1 MPETAAL
8 QKPMTGFHL
17 KLIALT
23 TMFIDHIGAVFF
35 PQVTLLRVIG
45 RISFPLYAFLIAE
58 GCRYTR
64 DRGKYAL
71 GLGVFALIS
80 EIPYDLALHPE
91 FLENGLWGRN
101 FFFQTNIFYTMFFAV
116 ASVHIFEVLRRSAR
130 RIQLASL
137 GGFAGV
143 YLLCQLLDNL
153 GLSANGGT
161 WLIYTL
167 YLEHL
172 VTLSYH
178 PLLIWVCCMLEKRS
192 CKEEKPD
199 ILSNILA
206 AGPLLVALLCAN
218 LYGASYGAWG
228 VLLMFLL
235 YLAKSRRAQAG
246 VLTAWVLCY
255 YGLRAVGQA
264 LQGYLSL
271 PYMLG
276 RVVLALAAAALVY
289 FAYNGQRGKPVNK
302 WIFYAAY
309 PVHLG
314 ILAALRTILKI

>member
-64 DRGKYAL
+64 NRGRYAL

-91 FLENGLWGRN
+91 FLEYGLWGQN
-101 FFFQTNIFYTMFFAV
+101 FLFQTNIFYTMFFAV
-116 ASVHIFEVLRRSAR
+116 ASVHIFEVLRRRSWKA
-130 RIQLASL
+130 QLAAL

-143 YLLCQLLDNL
+143 YFLNLLLYNL
-153 GLSANGGT
+153 
-161 WLIYTL
+161 WLAHESLWLFYAS
-167 YLEHL
+167 HL
-172 VTLSYH
+172 AALSYH
-178 PLLIWVCCMLEKRS
+178 PLLIWICCMLEKRS

-206 AGPLLVALLCAN
+206 VGQLLVALLYAN
-218 LYGASYGAWG
+218 SYGASYAGLG

-246 VLTAWVLCY
+246 VLTAWVLYY
-255 YGLRAVGQA
+255 YGLQGVGQV

-276 RVVLALAAAALVY
+276 RVALALAAAALVY

-314 ILAALRTILKI
+314 ILAALRAILNS

>member
-64 DRGKYAL
+64 NRGRYAL

-91 FLENGLWGRN
+91 FLENGLWGQN
-101 FFFQTNIFYTMFFAV
+101 FLFQTNIFYTMFFAV

-143 YLLCQLLDNL
+143 YLLCQLLYNL
-153 GLSANGGT
+153 
-161 WLIYTL
+161 WLAHESLWLFYAS
-167 YLEHL
+167 HL

-178 PLLIWVCCMLEKRS
+178 PLLIWICCMLEKRS

-206 AGPLLVALLCAN
+206 AGQLLVALLYAN
-218 LYGASYGAWG
+218 SYGASYAGLG

-246 VLTAWVLCY
+246 VLTAWVLYY
-255 YGLRAVGQA
+255 YGLQGVGQV

-276 RVVLALAAAALVY
+276 RVALALAAAALVY

-314 ILAALRTILKI
+314 ILAALGAVLNS

>member
-64 DRGKYAL
+64 NRGRYAL
-71 GLGVFALIS
+71 GLGAFALIS

-91 FLENGLWGRN
+91 FLENGLWGQN
-101 FFFQTNIFYTMFFAV
+101 FLFQTNIFYTMFFAV
-116 ASVHIFEVLRRSAR
+116 ASVHIFEVLRRRSWKA
-130 RIQLASL
+130 QLAAL

-143 YLLCQLLDNL
+143 YFLNLLLYNL
-153 GLSANGGT
+153 
-161 WLIYTL
+161 WLAHESLWLFYAS
-167 YLEHL
+167 HL
-172 VTLSYH
+172 AALSYH
-178 PLLIWVCCMLEKRS
+178 PLLIWICCMLEKRS

-206 AGPLLVALLCAN
+206 VGQLLVALLYAN
-218 LYGASYGAWG
+218 SYGASYAGLG

-246 VLTAWVLCY
+246 VLTAWVLYY
-255 YGLRAVGQA
+255 YGLQGVGQV

-276 RVVLALAAAALVY
+276 RVALALAAAALVY

-314 ILAALRTILKI
+314 ILAALRAILNS

>member
-64 DRGKYAL
+64 NRGRYAL

-91 FLENGLWGRN
+91 FLEYGLWGQN
-101 FFFQTNIFYTMFFAV
+101 FLFQTNIFYTMFFAV
-116 ASVHIFEVLRRSAR
+116 AGIHIFEVLRRRSWKA
-130 RIQLASL
+130 QLAAL

-143 YLLCQLLDNL
+143 YFLNLLLYNL
-153 GLSANGGT
+153 
-161 WLIYTL
+161 WLAHESLWLFYAS
-167 YLEHL
+167 HL
-172 VTLSYH
+172 AALSYH
-178 PLLIWVCCMLEKRS
+178 PLLIWICCMLEKRS

-206 AGPLLVALLCAN
+206 VGQLLVALLYAN
-218 LYGASYGAWG
+218 SYGASYAGLG

-246 VLTAWVLCY
+246 VLTAWVLYY
-255 YGLRAVGQA
+255 YGLQGVGQV

-276 RVVLALAAAALVY
+276 RAALALAAAALVY

-314 ILAALRTILKI
+314 ILAALRAILNS

>member
-64 DRGKYAL
+64 NRGRYAL

-91 FLENGLWGRN
+91 FLENGLWGQN
-101 FFFQTNIFYTMFFAV
+101 FLFQTNIFYTMFFAV
-116 ASVHIFEVLRRSAR
+116 ASVHIFEVLRRRSWKA
-130 RIQLASL
+130 QLAAL

-143 YLLCQLLDNL
+143 YFLNLLLYNL
-153 GLSANGGT
+153 
-161 WLIYTL
+161 WLAHESLWLFYAS
-167 YLEHL
+167 HL
-172 VTLSYH
+172 AALSYH
-178 PLLIWVCCMLEKRS
+178 PLLIWICCMLEKRS
-192 CKEEKPD
+192 CEGEKPS
-199 ILSNILA
+199 ILSNILS
-206 AGPLLVALLCAN
+206 AGPPLLALLYAS
-218 LYGASYGAWG
+218 LYSASYGAWG

-235 YLAKSRRAQAG
+235 YLARSRRAQAG
-246 VLTAWVLCY
+246 VLTAWVLYY
-255 YGLRAVGQA
+255 YGLQGVGQV

-276 RVVLALAAAALVY
+276 RVALALAAAALVY

-314 ILAALRTILKI
+314 ILAALRAILNS

>member
-64 DRGKYAL
+64 DRGRYAL
-71 GLGVFALIS
+71 GLGAFALIS

-91 FLENGLWGRN
+91 FLEYGLWGQN
-101 FFFQTNIFYTMFFAV
+101 FLFQTNIFYTMFFAV
-116 ASVHIFEVLRRSAR
+116 AGVHIFEVLRRSAR

-137 GGFAGV
+137 GGFLGV
-143 YLLCQLLDNL
+143 QAL
-153 GLSANGGT
+153 G
-161 WLIYTL
+161 I
-167 YLEHL
+167 
-172 VTLSYH
+172 
-178 PLLIWVCCMLEKRS
+178 LLILGSILLSGSTWFLYATHLLTLAYFPVMVWICRLLEKQPGGG
-192 CKEEKPD
+192 EEKPGV
-199 ILSNILA
+199 LSNVLA
-206 AGPLLVALLCAN
+206 AVPGLFALYCAN
-218 LYGASYGAWG
+218 VYGASYGAWG

-246 VLTAWVLCY
+246 VLTAGVLYY
-255 YGLRAVGQA
+255 YGLQGVGQV

-314 ILAALRTILKI
+314 ILAALGAMLNS

>member
-64 DRGKYAL
+64 NRGRYAL

-91 FLENGLWGRN
+91 FLENGLWGQN
-101 FFFQTNIFYTMFFAV
+101 FLFQTNIFYTMFFAV
-116 ASVHIFEVLRRSAR
+116 ASVHIFEVLRRRSWKA
-130 RIQLASL
+130 QLAAL

-143 YLLCQLLDNL
+143 YFLNLLLYNL
-153 GLSANGGT
+153 
-161 WLIYTL
+161 WLAHESLWLFYAS
-167 YLEHL
+167 HL
-172 VTLSYH
+172 AALSYH
-178 PLLIWVCCMLEKRS
+178 PLLIWICCMLEKRS

-206 AGPLLVALLCAN
+206 VGQLLVALLYAN
-218 LYGASYGAWG
+218 SYGASYAGLG

-246 VLTAWVLCY
+246 VLTAWVLYY
-255 YGLRAVGQA
+255 YGLQGVGQV

-276 RVVLALAAAALVY
+276 RVALALAAAALVY

-314 ILAALRTILKI
+314 ILAALRAILNS

>member
-64 DRGKYAL
+64 NRGRYAL

-80 EIPYDLALHPE
+80 ELPYDLALHPE
-91 FLENGLWGRN
+91 FLENGLWGQN
-101 FFFQTNIFYTMFFAV
+101 FLFQTNIFYTMFFAV
-116 ASVHIFEVLRRSAR
+116 ASVHIFEVLRRRSWKA
-130 RIQLASL
+130 QLAAL

-143 YLLCQLLDNL
+143 YFLNLLLYNL
-153 GLSANGGT
+153 
-161 WLIYTL
+161 WLAHESLWLFYAS
-167 YLEHL
+167 HL
-172 VTLSYH
+172 AALSYH
-178 PLLIWVCCMLEKRS
+178 PLLIWICCMLEKRS

-206 AGPLLVALLCAN
+206 VGQLLVALLYAN
-218 LYGASYGAWG
+218 SYSASYAGLG

-246 VLTAWVLCY
+246 VLTAWVLYY
-255 YGLRAVGQA
+255 YGLQGVGQV

-276 RVVLALAAAALVY
+276 RVALALAAAALVY

-314 ILAALRTILKI
+314 LLAALRVIL

>member
-64 DRGKYAL
+64 NRGRYAL
-71 GLGVFALIS
+71 GLGAFALIS
-80 EIPYDLALHPE
+80 ELPYDLALHPE
-91 FLENGLWGRN
+91 FLENGLWGQN
-101 FFFQTNIFYTMFFAV
+101 FLFQTNIFYTMFFAV
-116 ASVHIFEVLRRSAR
+116 ASVHIFEVLRRRSWKA
-130 RIQLASL
+130 QLAAL

-143 YLLCQLLDNL
+143 YFLNLLLYNL
-153 GLSANGGT
+153 
-161 WLIYTL
+161 WLAHESLWLFYAS
-167 YLEHL
+167 HL
-172 VTLSYH
+172 AALSYH
-178 PLLIWVCCMLEKRS
+178 PLLIWICCMLEKRS

-206 AGPLLVALLCAN
+206 VGQLLVALLYAN
-218 LYGASYGAWG
+218 SYGASYAGLG

-246 VLTAWVLCY
+246 VLTAWVLYY
-255 YGLRAVGQA
+255 YGLQGVGQV

-276 RVVLALAAAALVY
+276 RVALALAAAALVY
-289 FAYNGQRGKPVNK
+289 FAYNGLRGKPVNK

-314 ILAALRTILKI
+314 ILAALRAILNS

>member
-64 DRGKYAL
+64 NRGRYAL
-71 GLGVFALIS
+71 GLGAFALIS
-80 EIPYDLALHPE
+80 ELPYDLALHPE
-91 FLENGLWGRN
+91 FLEYGLWGQN
-101 FFFQTNIFYTMFFAV
+101 FLFQTNIFYTMFFAV
-116 ASVHIFEVLRRSAR
+116 AGIHIFEVLRRRSWKA
-130 RIQLASL
+130 QLAAL

-143 YLLCQLLDNL
+143 YFLNLLLYNL
-153 GLSANGGT
+153 
-161 WLIYTL
+161 WLAHESLWLFYAS
-167 YLEHL
+167 HL
-172 VTLSYH
+172 AALSYH
-178 PLLIWVCCMLEKRS
+178 PLLIWICCMLEKRS

-206 AGPLLVALLCAN
+206 VGQLLVALLYAN
-218 LYGASYGAWG
+218 SYGASYAGLG

-246 VLTAWVLCY
+246 VLTAWVLYY
-255 YGLRAVGQA
+255 YGLQGVGQV

-276 RVVLALAAAALVY
+276 RVALALAAAALVY
-289 FAYNGQRGKPVNK
+289 FAYNGQRGKPANK

-314 ILAALRTILKI
+314 ILAALRAILNS

>member
-64 DRGKYAL
+64 NRGRYAL
-71 GLGVFALIS
+71 GLGAFALIS
-80 EIPYDLALHPE
+80 ELPYDLALHPE
-91 FLENGLWGRN
+91 FLEYGLWGQN
-101 FFFQTNIFYTMFFAV
+101 FLFQTNIFYTMFFAV
-116 ASVHIFEVLRRSAR
+116 AGIHIFEVLRRRSWKA
-130 RIQLASL
+130 QLAAL

-143 YLLCQLLDNL
+143 YFLNLLLYNL
-153 GLSANGGT
+153 
-161 WLIYTL
+161 WLAHESLWLFYAS
-167 YLEHL
+167 HL
-172 VTLSYH
+172 AALSYH
-178 PLLIWVCCMLEKRS
+178 PLLIWICCMLEKRS

-206 AGPLLVALLCAN
+206 VGQLLVALLYAN
-218 LYGASYGAWG
+218 SYGASYGAWG

-246 VLTAWVLCY
+246 VLTAWVLYY
-255 YGLRAVGQA
+255 YGLQGVGQV

-276 RVVLALAAAALVY
+276 RVALALAAAALVY

-314 ILAALRTILKI
+314 ILAALRAILNS

>member
-64 DRGKYAL
+64 NRGRYAL

-80 EIPYDLALHPE
+80 EIPYDLAFHPE
-91 FLENGLWGRN
+91 FLENGLWGQN
-101 FFFQTNIFYTMFFAV
+101 FLFQTNIFYTMFFAV
-116 ASVHIFEVLRRSAR
+116 ASVHIFEVLRRRSWKA
-130 RIQLASL
+130 QLAAL

-143 YLLCQLLDNL
+143 YFLNLLLYNL
-153 GLSANGGT
+153 
-161 WLIYTL
+161 WLAHESLWLFYAS
-167 YLEHL
+167 HL
-172 VTLSYH
+172 AALSYH
-178 PLLIWVCCMLEKRS
+178 PLLIWICCMLEKRS

-206 AGPLLVALLCAN
+206 VGQLLVALLYAN
-218 LYGASYGAWG
+218 SYGASYAGLG

-246 VLTAWVLCY
+246 VLTAWVLYY
-255 YGLRAVGQA
+255 YGLQGVGQV

-276 RVVLALAAAALVY
+276 RVALALAAAALVY
-289 FAYNGQRGKPVNK
+289 FAYNGQRGKPANK

-314 ILAALRTILKI
+314 ILAALRAILNS

>member
-64 DRGKYAL
+64 NRGRYAL
-71 GLGVFALIS
+71 GLGAFALIS
-80 EIPYDLALHPE
+80 ELPYDLALHPE
-91 FLENGLWGRN
+91 FLENGLWGQN
-101 FFFQTNIFYTMFFAV
+101 FLFQTNIFYTMFFAV
-116 ASVHIFEVLRRSAR
+116 AGIHIFEVLRRRSWKA
-130 RIQLASL
+130 QLAAL
-137 GGFAGV
+137 GSFAGV
-143 YLLCQLLDNL
+143 CLLSVLLYNA
-153 GLSANGGT
+153 GRSAHGGT
-161 WLIYTL
+161 WLL
-167 YLEHL
+167 YASHL
-172 VTLSYH
+172 AALSYH
-178 PLLIWVCCMLEKRS
+178 PLLLWACCMLEKRS
-192 CKEEKPD
+192 CEGEKPS
-199 ILSNILA
+199 ILSNILS
-206 AGPLLVALLCAN
+206 AGPPLLALLYAS
-218 LYGASYGAWG
+218 LYSASYAGLG

-246 VLTAWVLCY
+246 VLTAWVLYY
-255 YGLRAVGQA
+255 YGLQGVGQV

-276 RVVLALAAAALVY
+276 RVALALAAAALVY

-314 ILAALRTILKI
+314 ILAALGAVLNS

>member
-64 DRGKYAL
+64 NRGRYAL

-91 FLENGLWGRN
+91 FLENGLWGQN
-101 FFFQTNIFYTMFFAV
+101 FLFQTNIFYTMFFAV
-116 ASVHIFEVLRRSAR
+116 ASVHIFEVLRRRSWKA
-130 RIQLASL
+130 QLAAL

-143 YLLCQLLDNL
+143 YFLNLLLYNL
-153 GLSANGGT
+153 
-161 WLIYTL
+161 WLAHESLWLFYAS
-167 YLEHL
+167 HL
-172 VTLSYH
+172 AALSYH
-178 PLLIWVCCMLEKRS
+178 PLLIWICCMLEKRS

-206 AGPLLVALLCAN
+206 VGQLLVALLYAN
-218 LYGASYGAWG
+218 SYGASYAGLG

-246 VLTAWVLCY
+246 VLTAWVLYY
-255 YGLRAVGQA
+255 YGLQGVGQV

-276 RVVLALAAAALVY
+276 RAALALAAAALVY

-314 ILAALRTILKI
+314 ILAALGAMLNS

>member
-64 DRGKYAL
+64 NRGRYAL

-80 EIPYDLALHPE
+80 ELPYDLALHPE
-91 FLENGLWGRN
+91 FLENGLWGQN
-101 FFFQTNIFYTMFFAV
+101 FLFQTNIFYTMFFAV
-116 ASVHIFEVLRRSAR
+116 ASVHIFEVLRRRSWKA
-130 RIQLASL
+130 QLAAL

-143 YLLCQLLDNL
+143 YFLNLLLYNL
-153 GLSANGGT
+153 
-161 WLIYTL
+161 WLAHESLWLFYAS
-167 YLEHL
+167 HL
-172 VTLSYH
+172 AALSYH
-178 PLLIWVCCMLEKRS
+178 PLLIWICCMLEKRS

-206 AGPLLVALLCAN
+206 VGQLLVALLYAN
-218 LYGASYGAWG
+218 SYGASYAGLG

-246 VLTAWVLCY
+246 VLTAWVLYY
-255 YGLRAVGQA
+255 YGLQGVGQV

-276 RVVLALAAAALVY
+276 RVALALAAAALVY
-289 FAYNGQRGKPVNK
+289 FAYNGQRGKPANK

-314 ILAALRTILKI
+314 LLAALRVIL

>member
-64 DRGKYAL
+64 NRGRYAL

-80 EIPYDLALHPE
+80 ELPYDLALHPE
-91 FLENGLWGRN
+91 FLENGLWGQN
-101 FFFQTNIFYTMFFAV
+101 FLFQTNIFYTMFFAV
-116 ASVHIFEVLRRSAR
+116 ASVHIFEVLRRRSWKA
-130 RIQLASL
+130 QLAAL

-143 YLLCQLLDNL
+143 YFLNLLLYNL
-153 GLSANGGT
+153 
-161 WLIYTL
+161 WLAHESLWLFYAS
-167 YLEHL
+167 HL
-172 VTLSYH
+172 AALSYH
-178 PLLIWVCCMLEKRS
+178 PLLIWICCMLEKRS

-206 AGPLLVALLCAN
+206 VGQLLVALLYAN
-218 LYGASYGAWG
+218 SYGASYAGLG

-246 VLTAWVLCY
+246 VLTAWVLYY
-255 YGLRAVGQA
+255 YGLQGVGQV

-276 RVVLALAAAALVY
+276 RVALALAAAALVY

-314 ILAALRTILKI
+314 ILAALRAILNS

>member
-64 DRGKYAL
+64 NRGRYAL

-91 FLENGLWGRN
+91 FLENGLWGQN
-101 FFFQTNIFYTMFFAV
+101 FLFQTNIFYTMFFAV
-116 ASVHIFEVLRRSAR
+116 ASVHIFEVLRRRSWKA
-130 RIQLASL
+130 QLAAL

-143 YLLCQLLDNL
+143 YFLNLLLYNL
-153 GLSANGGT
+153 
-161 WLIYTL
+161 WLAHESLWLFYAS
-167 YLEHL
+167 HL
-172 VTLSYH
+172 AALSYH
-178 PLLIWVCCMLEKRS
+178 PLLIWICCMLEKRS

-206 AGPLLVALLCAN
+206 VGQLLVALLYAN
-218 LYGASYGAWG
+218 SYGARYDGLG

-246 VLTAWVLCY
+246 VLTAWVLYY
-255 YGLRAVGQA
+255 YGLQGVGQV

-276 RVVLALAAAALVY
+276 RVALALAAAALVY

-314 ILAALRTILKI
+314 ILAALRAILNS

>member
-64 DRGKYAL
+64 NRGRYAL

-91 FLENGLWGRN
+91 FLENGLWGQN
-101 FFFQTNIFYTMFFAV
+101 FLFQTNIFYTMFFAV
-116 ASVHIFEVLRRSAR
+116 ASVHIFEVLRRRSWKA
-130 RIQLASL
+130 QLAAL

-143 YLLCQLLDNL
+143 YFLNLLLYNL
-153 GLSANGGT
+153 
-161 WLIYTL
+161 WLAHESLWLFYAS
-167 YLEHL
+167 HL
-172 VTLSYH
+172 AALSYH
-178 PLLIWVCCMLEKRS
+178 PLLLWICCMLEKRS

-206 AGPLLVALLCAN
+206 VGQLLVALLYAN
-218 LYGASYGAWG
+218 SYGASYAGLG

-246 VLTAWVLCY
+246 VLTAWVLYY
-255 YGLRAVGQA
+255 YGLQGVGQV

-276 RVVLALAAAALVY
+276 RVALALAAAALVY
-289 FAYNGQRGKPVNK
+289 FAYNGLRGKPVNK

-314 ILAALRTILKI
+314 ILAALRAILNS

>member
-64 DRGKYAL
+64 NRGRYAL

-91 FLENGLWGRN
+91 FLENGLWGQN
-101 FFFQTNIFYTMFFAV
+101 FLFQTNIFYTMFFAV
-116 ASVHIFEVLRRSAR
+116 ASVHIFEVLRRRSWKA
-130 RIQLASL
+130 QLAAL

-143 YLLCQLLDNL
+143 YFLNLLLYNL
-153 GLSANGGT
+153 
-161 WLIYTL
+161 WLAHESLWLFYAS
-167 YLEHL
+167 HL
-172 VTLSYH
+172 AALSYH
-178 PLLIWVCCMLEKRS
+178 PLLIWICCMLEKRS

-206 AGPLLVALLCAN
+206 VGQLLVALLYAN
-218 LYGASYGAWG
+218 SYGASYAGLG

-235 YLAKSRRAQAG
+235 YLARSRRAQAG
-246 VLTAWVLCY
+246 VLTAWVLYY
-255 YGLRAVGQA
+255 YGLQGVGQV

-276 RVVLALAAAALVY
+276 RVALALAAAALVY

-314 ILAALRTILKI
+314 ILAALRAILNS

>member
-64 DRGKYAL
+64 NRGRYAL
-71 GLGVFALIS
+71 GLGAFALIS
-80 EIPYDLALHPE
+80 ELPYDLALHPE
-91 FLENGLWGRN
+91 FLEYGLWGQN
-101 FFFQTNIFYTMFFAV
+101 FLFQTNIFYTMFFAV
-116 ASVHIFEVLRRSAR
+116 AGIHIFEVLRRRSWKA
-130 RIQLASL
+130 QLAAL

-143 YLLCQLLDNL
+143 YFLNLLLYNL
-153 GLSANGGT
+153 
-161 WLIYTL
+161 WLAHESLWLFYAS
-167 YLEHL
+167 HL
-172 VTLSYH
+172 AALSYH
-178 PLLIWVCCMLEKRS
+178 PLLIWICCMLEKRS

-206 AGPLLVALLCAN
+206 VGQLLVALLYAN
-218 LYGASYGAWG
+218 SYGASYAGLG

-246 VLTAWVLCY
+246 VLTAWVLYY
-255 YGLRAVGQA
+255 YGLQGVGQV

-276 RVVLALAAAALVY
+276 RVALALAAAALVY

-314 ILAALRTILKI
+314 ILAALRAILNS

>member
-64 DRGKYAL
+64 NRGRYAL
-71 GLGVFALIS
+71 GLGAFALIS
-80 EIPYDLALHPE
+80 ELPYDLALHPE
-91 FLENGLWGRN
+91 FLEYGLWGQN
-101 FFFQTNIFYTMFFAV
+101 FLFQTNIFYTMFFAV
-116 ASVHIFEVLRRSAR
+116 AGIHIFEVLRRRSWKA
-130 RIQLASL
+130 QLAAL

-143 YLLCQLLDNL
+143 YFLNLLLYNL
-153 GLSANGGT
+153 
-161 WLIYTL
+161 WLAHESLWLFYAS
-167 YLEHL
+167 HL
-172 VTLSYH
+172 AALSYH
-178 PLLIWVCCMLEKRS
+178 PLLIWICCMLEKRS

-206 AGPLLVALLCAN
+206 VGQLLLALLYAN
-218 LYGASYGAWG
+218 TYGASYAGLG

-246 VLTAWVLCY
+246 VLTAWVLYY
-255 YGLRAVGQA
+255 YGLQGVGQV

-276 RVVLALAAAALVY
+276 RVALALAAAALVY
-289 FAYNGQRGKPVNK
+289 FAYNGQRGKPANK

-314 ILAALRTILKI
+314 ILAALRAILNS

>member
-17 KLIALT
+17 KLIALI

-64 DRGKYAL
+64 NRGRYAL

-91 FLENGLWGRN
+91 FLENGLWGQN
-101 FFFQTNIFYTMFFAV
+101 FLFQTNIFYTMFFAV

-143 YLLCQLLDNL
+143 YFLHLLLYNL
-153 GLSANGGT
+153 WLAHEST
-161 WLIYTL
+161 WLL
-167 YLEHL
+167 YASHL

-178 PLLIWVCCMLEKRS
+178 PLLIWICCMLEKRS
-192 CKEEKPD
+192 RKEEKPD

-206 AGPLLVALLCAN
+206 VGQLLVALLYAN
-218 LYGASYGAWG
+218 SYGASYAGLG

-246 VLTAWVLCY
+246 VLTAWVLYY
-255 YGLRAVGQA
+255 YGLQGVGQV

-276 RVVLALAAAALVY
+276 RVALALAAAALVY

-314 ILAALRTILKI
+314 ILAALGAVLNS

>member
-64 DRGKYAL
+64 NRGRYAL

-91 FLENGLWGRN
+91 FLENGLWGQN
-101 FFFQTNIFYTMFFAV
+101 FLFQTNIFYTMFFAV
-116 ASVHIFEVLRRSAR
+116 ASVHIFEVLRRRSWKA
-130 RIQLASL
+130 QLAAL

-143 YLLCQLLDNL
+143 YFLNLLLYNL
-153 GLSANGGT
+153 
-161 WLIYTL
+161 WLAHESLWLFYAS
-167 YLEHL
+167 HL
-172 VTLSYH
+172 AALSYH
-178 PLLIWVCCMLEKRS
+178 PLLIWICCMLEKRS

-206 AGPLLVALLCAN
+206 VGQLLVALLYAN
-218 LYGASYGAWG
+218 SYGASYAGLG

-246 VLTAWVLCY
+246 VLTAWVLYY
-255 YGLRAVGQA
+255 YGLQGVGQV

-276 RVVLALAAAALVY
+276 RVALALAAAALVY
-289 FAYNGQRGKPVNK
+289 FAYNGLRGKPVNK

-314 ILAALRTILKI
+314 LLAALRVIL

>member
-64 DRGKYAL
+64 NRGRYAL

-91 FLENGLWGRN
+91 FLEYGLWGQN
-101 FFFQTNIFYTMFFAV
+101 FLFQTNIFYTMFFAV
-116 ASVHIFEVLRRSAR
+116 AGIHIFEVLRRRSWKA
-130 RIQLASL
+130 QLAAL

-143 YLLCQLLDNL
+143 YFLNLLLYNL
-153 GLSANGGT
+153 
-161 WLIYTL
+161 WLAHESLWLFYAS
-167 YLEHL
+167 HL
-172 VTLSYH
+172 AALSYH
-178 PLLIWVCCMLEKRS
+178 PLLIWACCMLEKRS

-206 AGPLLVALLCAN
+206 VGQLLVALLYAN
-218 LYGASYGAWG
+218 SYGASYAGLG

-246 VLTAWVLCY
+246 VLTAWVLYY
-255 YGLRAVGQA
+255 YGLQGVGQV

-276 RVVLALAAAALVY
+276 RVALALAAAALVY

-314 ILAALRTILKI
+314 ILAALRAILNS

>member
-64 DRGKYAL
+64 NRGRYAL
-71 GLGVFALIS
+71 GLGAFALIS
-80 EIPYDLALHPE
+80 ELPYDLALHPE
-91 FLENGLWGRN
+91 FLEYGLWGQN
-101 FFFQTNIFYTMFFAV
+101 FLFQTNIFYTMFFAV
-116 ASVHIFEVLRRSAR
+116 ASVHIFEVLRRRSWKA
-130 RIQLASL
+130 QLAAL

-143 YLLCQLLDNL
+143 YFLNLLLYNL
-153 GLSANGGT
+153 
-161 WLIYTL
+161 WLAHESLWLFYAS
-167 YLEHL
+167 HL
-172 VTLSYH
+172 AALSYH
-178 PLLIWVCCMLEKRS
+178 PLLIWICCMLEKRS

-206 AGPLLVALLCAN
+206 VGQLLVALLYAN
-218 LYGASYGAWG
+218 SYGASYAGLG

-246 VLTAWVLCY
+246 VLTAWVLYY
-255 YGLRAVGQA
+255 YGLQGVGQV

-276 RVVLALAAAALVY
+276 RAALALAAAALVY

-314 ILAALRTILKI
+314 ILAALRAILNS

>member
-64 DRGKYAL
+64 NRGRYAL
-71 GLGVFALIS
+71 GLGAFALIS
-80 EIPYDLALHPE
+80 ELPYDLALHPE
-91 FLENGLWGRN
+91 FLEYGLWGQN
-101 FFFQTNIFYTMFFAV
+101 FLFQTNIFYTMFFAV
-116 ASVHIFEVLRRSAR
+116 AGIHIFEVLRRRSWKA
-130 RIQLASL
+130 QLAAL

-143 YLLCQLLDNL
+143 YFLNLLLYNL
-153 GLSANGGT
+153 
-161 WLIYTL
+161 WLAHESLWLFYAS
-167 YLEHL
+167 HL
-172 VTLSYH
+172 AALSYH
-178 PLLIWVCCMLEKRS
+178 PLLIWICCMLEKRS

-206 AGPLLVALLCAN
+206 VGQLLVALLYAN
-218 LYGASYGAWG
+218 SYGASYAGLG

-246 VLTAWVLCY
+246 VLTAWVLYY
-255 YGLRAVGQA
+255 YGLQGVGQV

-276 RVVLALAAAALVY
+276 RVALALAAAALVY

-314 ILAALRTILKI
+314 LLAALRVIL

>member
-64 DRGKYAL
+64 NRGRYAL
-71 GLGVFALIS
+71 GLGAFALIS
-80 EIPYDLALHPE
+80 ELPYDLALHPE
-91 FLENGLWGRN
+91 FLENGLWGQN
-101 FFFQTNIFYTMFFAV
+101 FLFQTNIFYTMFFAV
-116 ASVHIFEVLRRSAR
+116 ASVHIFEVLRRRSWKA
-130 RIQLASL
+130 QLAAL

-143 YLLCQLLDNL
+143 YFLNLLLYNL
-153 GLSANGGT
+153 
-161 WLIYTL
+161 WLAHESLWLFYAS
-167 YLEHL
+167 HL
-172 VTLSYH
+172 AALSYH
-178 PLLIWVCCMLEKRS
+178 PLLIWICCMLEKRS

-206 AGPLLVALLCAN
+206 VGQLLVALLYAN
-218 LYGASYGAWG
+218 SYGASYAGLG

-246 VLTAWVLCY
+246 VLTAWVLYY
-255 YGLRAVGQA
+255 YGLQGVGQV

-276 RVVLALAAAALVY
+276 RVALALAAAALVY

-314 ILAALRTILKI
+314 LLAALRVIL

>member
-64 DRGKYAL
+64 NRGRYAL

-91 FLENGLWGRN
+91 FLENGLWGQN
-101 FFFQTNIFYTMFFAV
+101 FLFQTNIFYTMFFAV
-116 ASVHIFEVLRRSAR
+116 ASVHIFEVLRRRSWKA
-130 RIQLASL
+130 QLAAL

-143 YLLCQLLDNL
+143 YFLNLLLYNL
-153 GLSANGGT
+153 
-161 WLIYTL
+161 WLAHESLWLFYAS
-167 YLEHL
+167 HL
-172 VTLSYH
+172 AALSYH
-178 PLLIWVCCMLEKRS
+178 PLLIWICCMLEKRS

-206 AGPLLVALLCAN
+206 VGQLLVALLYAN
-218 LYGASYGAWG
+218 SYGASYAGLG

-246 VLTAWVLCY
+246 VLTAWVLYY
-255 YGLRAVGQA
+255 YGLQGVGQV

-276 RVVLALAAAALVY
+276 RVALAQAAAALVY

-314 ILAALRTILKI
+314 ILAALRAILNS

>member
-64 DRGKYAL
+64 NRGRYAL

-91 FLENGLWGRN
+91 FLENGLWGQN
-101 FFFQTNIFYTMFFAV
+101 FLFQTNIFYTMFFAV
-116 ASVHIFEVLRRSAR
+116 ASVHIFEVLRRRSWKA
-130 RIQLASL
+130 QLAAL

-143 YLLCQLLDNL
+143 YFLNLLLYNL
-153 GLSANGGT
+153 
-161 WLIYTL
+161 WLAHESLWLFYAS
-167 YLEHL
+167 HL
-172 VTLSYH
+172 AALSYH
-178 PLLIWVCCMLEKRS
+178 PLLIWICCMLEKRS

-206 AGPLLVALLCAN
+206 VGQLLVALLYAN
-218 LYGASYGAWG
+218 SYGASYAGLG

-246 VLTAWVLCY
+246 VLTAWVLYY
-255 YGLRAVGQA
+255 YGLQGVGQV

-276 RVVLALAAAALVY
+276 RAALALAAAALVY

-314 ILAALRTILKI
+314 ILAALGAVLNS

>member
-64 DRGKYAL
+64 NRGRYAL

-91 FLENGLWGRN
+91 FLENGLWGQN
-101 FFFQTNIFYTMFFAV
+101 FLFQTNIFYTMFFAV
-116 ASVHIFEVLRRSAR
+116 ASVHIFEVLRRRSWKA
-130 RIQLASL
+130 QLAAL

-143 YLLCQLLDNL
+143 YFLNLLLYNL
-153 GLSANGGT
+153 
-161 WLIYTL
+161 WLAHESLWLFYAS
-167 YLEHL
+167 HL
-172 VTLSYH
+172 AALSYH
-178 PLLIWVCCMLEKRS
+178 PLLIWICCMLEKRS

-206 AGPLLVALLCAN
+206 VGQLLVALLYAN
-218 LYGASYGAWG
+218 SYGASYAGLG

-235 YLAKSRRAQAG
+235 YLAKSRRVQAG
-246 VLTAWVLCY
+246 VLTAWVLYY
-255 YGLRAVGQA
+255 YGLQGVGQV

-276 RVVLALAAAALVY
+276 RVALALAAAALVY
-289 FAYNGQRGKPVNK
+289 FAYNGLRGKPVNK

-314 ILAALRTILKI
+314 LLAALRAILNS

>member
-64 DRGKYAL
+64 NRGRYAL

-91 FLENGLWGRN
+91 FLENGLWGQN
-101 FFFQTNIFYTMFFAV
+101 FLFQTNIFYTMFFAV
-116 ASVHIFEVLRRSAR
+116 ASVHIFEVLRRRSWKA
-130 RIQLASL
+130 QLAAL

-143 YLLCQLLDNL
+143 YFLNLLLYNL
-153 GLSANGGT
+153 
-161 WLIYTL
+161 WLAHESLWLFYAS
-167 YLEHL
+167 HL
-172 VTLSYH
+172 AALSYH
-178 PLLIWVCCMLEKRS
+178 PLLIWICCMLEKRS

-206 AGPLLVALLCAN
+206 VGQLLVALLYAN
-218 LYGASYGAWG
+218 SYGASYAGLG

-246 VLTAWVLCY
+246 VLTAWVLYY
-255 YGLRAVGQA
+255 YGLQGVGQV

-276 RVVLALAAAALVY
+276 RVALALAAAALVY

-314 ILAALRTILKI
+314 LLAALRVIL

>member
-64 DRGKYAL
+64 NRGRYAL
-71 GLGVFALIS
+71 GLGAFALIS
-80 EIPYDLALHPE
+80 ELPYDLALHPE
-91 FLENGLWGRN
+91 FLENGLWGQN
-101 FFFQTNIFYTMFFAV
+101 FLFQTNIFYTMFFAV
-116 ASVHIFEVLRRSAR
+116 ASVHIFEVLRRRSWKA
-130 RIQLASL
+130 QLAAL

-143 YLLCQLLDNL
+143 YFLNLLLYNL
-153 GLSANGGT
+153 
-161 WLIYTL
+161 WLAHESLWLFYAS
-167 YLEHL
+167 HL
-172 VTLSYH
+172 AALSYH
-178 PLLIWVCCMLEKRS
+178 PLLIWICCMLEKRS

-206 AGPLLVALLCAN
+206 VGQLLVALLYAN
-218 LYGASYGAWG
+218 SYGASYAGLG

-246 VLTAWVLCY
+246 VLTAWVLYY
-255 YGLRAVGQA
+255 YGLQGVGQV

-276 RVVLALAAAALVY
+276 RVALAQAAAALVY

-314 ILAALRTILKI
+314 ILAALRAILNS

>member
-64 DRGKYAL
+64 NRGRYAL
-71 GLGVFALIS
+71 GLGAFALIS
-80 EIPYDLALHPE
+80 ELPYDLALHPE
-91 FLENGLWGRN
+91 FLENGLWGQN
-101 FFFQTNIFYTMFFAV
+101 FLFQTNIFYTMFFAV
-116 ASVHIFEVLRRSAR
+116 ASVHIFEVLRRRSWKA
-130 RIQLASL
+130 QLAAL

-143 YLLCQLLDNL
+143 YFLNLLLYNL
-153 GLSANGGT
+153 
-161 WLIYTL
+161 WLAHESLWLFYAS
-167 YLEHL
+167 HL
-172 VTLSYH
+172 AALSYH
-178 PLLIWVCCMLEKRS
+178 PLLIWICCMLEKRS

-206 AGPLLVALLCAN
+206 VGQLLVALLYAN
-218 LYGASYGAWG
+218 SYGASYAGLG

-246 VLTAWVLCY
+246 VLTAWVLYY
-255 YGLRAVGQA
+255 YGLQGVGQV

-276 RVVLALAAAALVY
+276 RVALALAAAALVY

-314 ILAALRTILKI
+314 ILAALRAILNS

>member
-64 DRGKYAL
+64 NRGRYAL

-91 FLENGLWGRN
+91 FLENGLWGQN
-101 FFFQTNIFYTMFFAV
+101 FLFQTNIFYTMFFAV
-116 ASVHIFEVLRRSAR
+116 ASVHIFEVLRRRSWKA
-130 RIQLASL
+130 QLAAL

-143 YLLCQLLDNL
+143 YFLNLLLYNL
-153 GLSANGGT
+153 
-161 WLIYTL
+161 WLAHESLWLFYAS
-167 YLEHL
+167 HL
-172 VTLSYH
+172 AALSYH
-178 PLLIWVCCMLEKRS
+178 PLLIWICCMLEKRS

-206 AGPLLVALLCAN
+206 VGQLLVALLYAN
-218 LYGASYGAWG
+218 SYGASYAGLG

-246 VLTAWVLCY
+246 VLTAWVLYY
-255 YGLRAVGQA
+255 YGLQGVGQV

-276 RVVLALAAAALVY
+276 RVALALAAAALVY
-289 FAYNGQRGKPVNK
+289 FAYNGLRGKPVNK

-314 ILAALRTILKI
+314 ILAALRAILNS